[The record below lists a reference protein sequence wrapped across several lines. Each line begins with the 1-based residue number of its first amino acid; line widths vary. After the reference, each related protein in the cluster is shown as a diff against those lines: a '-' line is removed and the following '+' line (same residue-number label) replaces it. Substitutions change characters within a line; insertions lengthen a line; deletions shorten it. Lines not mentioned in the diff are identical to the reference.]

1 MPFDLP
7 AYLEAR
13 ARRIDDLLEARL
25 PAAAVRPTVLHQAMR
40 HAVLAGGK
48 RLRPV
53 LCLAAAEACGGAAEA
68 ALLPGAALELL
79 HTYTLVHD
87 DLPAMDDDDLRR
99 GRPTAHIAF
108 GEANAI
114 LAGDALLTLAFGWLA
129 ECPAPP
135 PWRPTDLIAELARA
149 GGHAGVIA
157 GQVEDLA
164 SEGVTPTAEQLQYI
178 HTHKTGD
185 LLVAAVRM
193 GAMAAGADAAAVE
206 RLTRYGQTAGLA
218 FQIADDILNATS
230 TAAQLGKAAGSDA
243 ARGKMTYVA
252 LYGVEPARQEA
263 RRLVGEAVA
272 ALDGLPGEVEPLT
285 ALARHVVD
293 RRS

>member
-1 MPFDLP
+1 MPFDLS
-7 AYLEAR
+7 AYLDAR
-13 ARRIDDLLEARL
+13 VRLVDHLLEARL
-25 PAAAVRPTVLHQAMR
+25 PAATARPTVLHQAMR

-53 LCLAAAEACGGAAEA
+53 LCLAAAEACGGSADN

-99 GRPTAHIAF
+99 GRPTTHIAF

-129 ECPAPP
+129 ECPAPL

-164 SEGVTPTAEQLQYI
+164 SEGVPPTAEQLQYI
-178 HTHKTGD
+178 HAHKTGD

-193 GAMAAGADAAAVE
+193 GAMAAGADAQAVE

-230 TAAQLGKAAGSDA
+230 TADQLGKATGSDA

-263 RRLVGEAVA
+263 RRLVGEAIA
-272 ALDGLPGEVEPLT
+272 ALAGLPGDVEPLT
-285 ALARHVVD
+285 ALARHVVN